1 MNRPSLN
8 EFPDAATINIVVRTN
23 SRNGANKKRD
33 SRAPSCELIIKL
45 NLFCINKHPRLALQR
60 AASKRL
66 NLAEVITNW
75 RRYVCTS
82 AEEDCR
88 QKIGE
93 SKEVEPGGPAGIP
106 LPLFS
111 NRLFCS
117 LPLHPACSPSNRPFA
132 NQVNLHNE
140 ANLPALV
147 LFVAGCCCLRRFRND
162 FKLKPGAL
170 L

>member
-1 MNRPSLN
+1 MKRPSLN

-33 SRAPSCELIIKL
+33 SRAPSCGLIIKL
-45 NLFCINKHPRLALQR
+45 NLFCINKHPQLALQR

-93 SKEVEPGGPAGIP
+93 SKEVEPEGPAGIP

-111 NRLFCS
+111 NRLFRS
-117 LPLHPACSPSNRPFA
+117 LLCIQLSPPPTALSQTKSICTMKQICPLSFYLSLDAVACADSGTTSN
-132 NQVNLHNE
+132 
-140 ANLPALV
+140 
-147 LFVAGCCCLRRFRND
+147 
-162 FKLKPGAL
+162 
-170 L
+170 